1 MKRFSV
7 AVLAVLVMGAAPV
20 SDDYQAL
27 LSQLQI
33 TSLRAGADGMN
44 PAAANAA
51 NYDESHTG
59 NLPLPDPLTRTNG
72 NAVTTADSWRAHRR
86 PEIVAAFDREI
97 YGRVP
102 QNVPAVQWQAT
113 GAEVPVRAV
122 PAITTHY
129 VGHVDNRAYPALS
142 VDIQVAVTLPSKTK
156 GKVPVMVVLSW
167 TGKWANLPIPEGQG
181 ADWHDQ
187 LLAAGW
193 GYAEYVPTTVQPDD
207 PKKLHEGIIGLVNKG
222 APRPLD
228 QWGALRAWAW
238 GASRVLDL
246 LVSNPRIDAKRIGV
260 GGHSRYGKAALVAMA
275 YDPRF
280 AIGYISSSG
289 AGGAKL
295 LRRDYGERLENLASE
310 GEHHWMAGNFL
321 RYAGPKTVADLPV
334 DAHELIALS
343 APRPL
348 FIGTGTR
355 EAGDGWVDPKG
366 MFLAAVAAGP
376 VYRLLGA
383 GDLGTETMPPVGT
396 EVTKGALAFRQHPFG
411 HAMQPNWATFIAFAE
426 ARLTSRP

>member
-27 LSQLQI
+27 LSRLQI

-44 PAAANAA
+44 PDAANAA
-51 NYDESHTG
+51 NYDESRAG
-59 NLPLPDPLTRTNG
+59 NAPLPDPMIGANG
-72 NAVTTADSWRAHRR
+72 NAVTTADSWRTQRR
-86 PEIVAAFDREI
+86 PEIVAAFDHEI

-102 QNVPAVQWQAT
+102 AKIPAVRWEAT
-113 GAEVPVRAV
+113 GAEVPMRAV

-129 VGHVDNRAYPALS
+129 IGHVDNHAYPALA
-142 VDIQVAVTLPSKTK
+142 VDIAMAVTLPAKPN
-156 GKVPVMVVLSW
+156 GKVPVMMVLSW
-167 TGKWANLPIPEGQG
+167 TGKWANLPVPEGQG
-181 ADWHDQ
+181 PDWRDQ

-207 PKKLHEGIIGLVNKG
+207 PKKLREGIIGLVNKG

-238 GASRVLDL
+238 GASRALDL
-246 LVSNPRIDAKRIGV
+246 LVSDRRIDATRIGV

-295 LRRDYGERLENLASE
+295 LRRDYGERLENLAGE

-334 DAHELIALS
+334 DAHALIALC
-343 APRPL
+343 APRPV

-383 GDLGTETMPPVGT
+383 GDLGTDQMPPVGT

-411 HAMQPNWATFIAFAE
+411 HTMQPNWAAFLAFAD